1 MFPLMNCLSVLVRM
15 EALNLDVVVAN
26 DVGKGGIGT
35 EENEVFILRRD
46 SNAVEHVCGLKR
58 EIAAVLIKIVAE
70 MLNA

>member
-1 MFPLMNCLSVLVRM
+1 M
-15 EALNLDVVVAN
+15 DVVVAN

-35 EENEVFILRRD
+35 EENDVFILRKD
-46 SNAVEHVCGLKR
+46 SNAVTHVCGLKR